1 LIDLPSFLFS
11 FLLLN
16 KNLQDKEIRKRLQDS
31 EFKLGS
37 SMPLDA
43 AKERSA
49 QLEAEVTSLE
59 RYLQI
64 IVMWF
69 LFGTFVY
76 RMFLGLVYPEGK

>member
-1 LIDLPSFLFS
+1 LFS

-37 SMPLDA
+37 SMPLEA

-64 IVMWF
+64 IFM
-69 LFGTFVY
+69 FGTLSIEC
-76 RMFLGLVYPEGK
+76 FLA

>member
-37 SMPLDA
+37 SMPLEA

-69 LFGTFVY
+69 LFGTLSIEC
-76 RMFLGLVYPEGK
+76 FLA

>member
-37 SMPLDA
+37 SMPLEA

-64 IVMWF
+64 IFM
-69 LFGTFVY
+69 FGTLSIEC
-76 RMFLGLVYPEGK
+76 FLA

>member
-1 LIDLPSFLFS
+1 
-11 FLLLN
+11 
-16 KNLQDKEIRKRLQDS
+16 
-31 EFKLGS
+31 
-37 SMPLDA
+37 MPLDA

-69 LFGTFVY
+69 LFGTLSIEC
-76 RMFLGLVYPEGK
+76 FLA

>member
-1 LIDLPSFLFS
+1 
-11 FLLLN
+11 
-16 KNLQDKEIRKRLQDS
+16 
-31 EFKLGS
+31 
-37 SMPLDA
+37 MPLDA

>member
-69 LFGTFVY
+69 LFGTLSIEC
-76 RMFLGLVYPEGK
+76 FLA